1 MVQTA
6 TEKIKT
12 IMDRLGVNNTELAKR
27 TGWSRQ
33 NITNKFGRNNMYEKD
48 IVRIADALGC
58 EVEIVFTLPDGRKL

>member
-12 IMDRLGVNNTELAKR
+12 IMDRLGINNTELAKR
-27 TGWSRQ
+27 TEWSRQ

>member
-1 MVQTA
+1 MTQTA

-12 IMDRLGVNNTELAKR
+12 IMNRLGINSTKLSEL

-48 IVRIADALGC
+48 IAKIADALGC